1 MEKTITKVHNQTH
14 QVLQAQTQWNNGF
27 MELQVQVGN
36 LRQELQEVQR
46 NMVTDDNIT
55 QIISEATRAL
65 SVLGI
70 RDSSQE
76 KPPSNMPNPWGC
88 V

>member
-1 MEKTITKVHNQTH
+1 MEKTITKVHNQT
-14 QVLQAQTQWNNGF
+14 QLVLQAQTQWNNGF

-76 KPPSNMPNPWGC
+76 KPPSNMPNP
-88 V
+88 